1 QTITWEIEVP
11 TPVGL
16 EGNYSYTTNLTDASC
31 VPYFGGYLDL
41 RTVIDAQPTPG
52 VVGDVGVFN
61 YLTST
66 PFNFFGEQQLGLGVT
81 PHGFVLQGGTYDGTP
96 WVAQSLPNP
105 AAPNGLIAPFWA
117 DTEIVRVEG
126 DPGAER
132 GVTVASDPTAAI
144 VEFDNLQMFGEPTQV
159 LGDVQLQ
166 VLVETD
172 PNGPDAWIVFG
183 EPGFIPSDF
192 SIGIEDLEGDRGLS
206 IGDSIEDLWQAGNVI
221 CLDYEGP
228 TFEPVVLS
236 YDVTVDNDADLGV
249 YTNQAE
255 HTTDDP
261 YAVTETASYDVEVI
275 ETPDAPVNLTPPT
288 IEGDPVVGNT
298 LTVVDDG
305 EWDGVGLTFTYQ
317 WLADGEPIAGA
328 TESTYT
334 LVADDVDAMVSV
346 EVTAT
351 DIADQSATAE
361 SNEVGPVTLPPAPAN
376 VVP

>member
-1 QTITWEIEVP
+1 MMQSWWSGTPAPTGEVTMATAVVPDADTGNAGVDGPTTNPAGTQFDLTFHWDLDGAESGDRYFGFIDLGTDPANAGNIGTTPVTLDRHEDDVTKTASQDQAVAGNTVSYDITIQPNVTPNDLTYTITDTVPEGFTIDEASVTGDGVVDGQTITWEIEVP

-66 PFNFFGEQQLGLGVT
+66 PFNFFCEHQLGLGVT
-81 PHGFVLQGGTYDGTP
+81 PHGFVLQGGTYGGTP

-221 CLDYEGP
+221 CLDYEG
-228 TFEPVVLS
+228 
-236 YDVTVDNDADLGV
+236 
-249 YTNQAE
+249 
-255 HTTDDP
+255 
-261 YAVTETASYDVEVI
+261 
-275 ETPDAPVNLTPPT
+275 
-288 IEGDPVVGNT
+288 
-298 LTVVDDG
+298 
-305 EWDGVGLTFTYQ
+305 
-317 WLADGEPIAGA
+317 
-328 TESTYT
+328 
-334 LVADDVDAMVSV
+334 
-346 EVTAT
+346 
-351 DIADQSATAE
+351 
-361 SNEVGPVTLPPAPAN
+361 
-376 VVP
+376 